1 MAMRANCI
9 RTSTKQRMVHVHE
22 SNPQSMH
29 EAPTLNAL
37 LIQNEVRQAFGW
49 SEADDAE
56 SALQLQRFLQ
66 HHDRWSFLHREKTL
80 KRVTKQLLN
89 AQRVIIIGAGVEE
102 NELKPYAQPGDV
114 FVAADGAVGALQG
127 YSQLACIVSDLDGG
141 DYLDAAA
148 KQGQTIVVHAHG
160 DNVQQWQKTLA
171 SWEQCTP
178 SPPLILTH
186 QVNQVIPGMHNFGG
200 FTDGDRALCFVL
212 SLGCDP
218 KTIELVGF
226 SLNRVGQW
234 SGVTVAETKLK
245 KLEWMERIVSE
256 LGFGHFIKK

>member
-49 SEADDAE
+49 SEADDAQ
-56 SALQLQRFLQ
+56 SALQLQHFLQ
-66 HHDRWSFLHREKTL
+66 QHDRWAPLHREKAL
-80 KRVTKQLLN
+80 KRVKTQLLN
-89 AQRVIIIGAGVEE
+89 AQRIVIIGAGVEE
-102 NELKPYAQPGDV
+102 NELESYNQPGDV
-114 FVAADGAVGALQG
+114 FVAADGAVGALHG

-160 DNVQQWQKTLA
+160 DNTQEWQKILT
-171 SWEQCTP
+171 SWEQYASTP
-178 SPPLILTH
+178 ALILSH
-186 QVNQVIPGMHNFGG
+186 QVNQAIPGMHNFGG

-212 SLGCDP
+212 SMGCESQ
-218 KTIELVGF
+218 KIELVGF
-226 SLNRVGQW
+226 STNRVGRW
-234 SGVTVAETKLK
+234 SGITVADTKLK

-256 LGFGHFIKK
+256 LGFGNFIKK

>member
-1 MAMRANCI
+1 M
-9 RTSTKQRMVHVHE
+9 Q
-22 SNPQSMH
+22 
-29 EAPTLNAL
+29 EAPTTNAL

-66 HHDRWSFLHREKTL
+66 HHDLWAPPHREKAL
-80 KRVTKQLLN
+80 RRVKKQLLN
-89 AQRVIIIGAGVEE
+89 AQRVIIIGAGVEG
-102 NELKPYAQPGDV
+102 NELEPYTQPGDV

-148 KQGQTIVVHAHG
+148 NQGQTIVVHAHG
-160 DNVQQWQKTLA
+160 NNMPEWKKTLPQ
-171 SWEQCTP
+171 WEQSASTP
-178 SPPLILTH
+178 ALILSH
-186 QVNQVIPGMHNFGG
+186 QVNQSIPGMHNFGG

-212 SLGCDP
+212 SLGCEA
-218 KTIELVGF
+218 KNIELVGF
-226 SLNRVGQW
+226 STNRVGQW
-234 SGVTVAETKLK
+234 SGITVVETKLK